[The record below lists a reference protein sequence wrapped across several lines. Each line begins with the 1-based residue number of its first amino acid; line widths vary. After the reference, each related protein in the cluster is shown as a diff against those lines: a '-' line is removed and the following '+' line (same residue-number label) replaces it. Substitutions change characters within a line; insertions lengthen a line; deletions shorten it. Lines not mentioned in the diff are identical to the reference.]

1 SPYGSASPITTN
13 PDTGKPYGPQFPPTT
28 IRDDVRIH
36 KLVLDHLG
44 VKSVAV
50 AIGGSMGGM
59 AVLEWP
65 LCSPP
70 GYIRHVI
77 PLATSARHSAWCIS
91 WGEAQRQSIYSD
103 PLYQDGF
110 YSTQPASGL
119 AAARMSALL
128 TYRSRDSFESRFGRK
143 PQLGRVDPDPD
154 STNPDR
160 QQGGGGEPLEF
171 HNDGHRNATRRSP
184 EPPKSPN
191 NLPSKP
197 SIFSA
202 QSYLR
207 YQGDKFIA
215 RFDANCYIHITRKM
229 DTHDVARGRAVA
241 VGESQALAQI
251 LATLPPRALVISI
264 ETDGLF
270 TTTEQRELAAHIP
283 DAELVVIPSPDGHDG
298 FLLEFKQ
305 IDMYVQRFL
314 RREFPEI
321 YEKEVEVEVDGDF
334 EVKKTSVFGEA
345 EVDITRWQDE
355 IPNITKQYR
364 VVYDVL
370 PAVTVP
376 VSNRESSGRTPSRR
390 LLSSLNL
397 WTRSKL
403 STKYST
409 KSRGSITSVMSSVD
423 SEVAPNGLTNGTT
436 NHEAPESV
444 TTQFDPLVFRSYLL
458 ALLPPVIGADPSELE
473 SLFDEEFEEKVSRFA
488 TDSTS
493 SMYVVKIK
501 EEVEDDALPIYTY
514 ELTPHLVYHPTHVTT
529 LALIKRGHSLDPLTP
544 LASQLHMMN
553 LFGGEDTPYEGL
565 HAVVSSGVK
574 PWFDAFVGARSSG
587 RDGGDTRMGIPMTKK
602 KFAELELALLH
613 LQQNVEIP
621 ETHLVIHPV
630 IQRAVEQANSTN
642 TPPNISNI
650 PPNLLND
657 STFLNSLQ
665 AHVNSW
671 IKAIQAVTKL
681 NRDVASG
688 TASQEINF
696 WLSLERALDGI
707 ETQLR
712 SDEVNMVI
720 NCLRN
725 AKRFRATVSF
735 IADTGLKDATDMV
748 HKYNQLMKD
757 FPLNELLSATDL
769 DKIEESLTLI
779 FAHIN
784 RKLKLSP
791 YPIRRALPL
800 VEAISRDFKLR
811 MQGTEIWVAAENAYN
826 ERVSR
831 VENQIIARL
840 RDRLGTARNANEMFR
855 VFSKFNALFVR
866 PKIRGAI
873 QEYQT
878 QLIDSV
884 KEDIKHLHDKMRDLP
899 PIAGAII
906 WARQIER
913 QLLTYMKRVEDVLGK
928 GWELYAEG
936 QKLQSESTA
945 FRKKLETRPVFDAW
959 LHDINRRNMSVDGR
973 LFEIVRLRGGGFQ
986 LAVNFDPQ
994 IITLFKE
1001 VRNLLWLNFQV
1012 PHAITNMAKDA
1023 KKVYPHA
1030 VSLMETVRTY
1040 GQTLDLVE
1048 NNKGIEWLVAE
1059 YRNESQRMISKGE
1072 GFLLFTGLDYADA
1085 NDPQDK
1091 TNNVIDL
1098 YKDITRSVEDLATC
1112 SYTTEAFSEL
1122 LSKVQAAIDRLNLEG
1137 YANLEHWV
1145 AELDK
1150 KIEDILLQRL
1160 TQIIHVWCTEFDRV
1174 DDNDLRRDTLPL
1186 RDILNKRRGDKR
1198 SKEER
1203 FLEGNMTL
1211 KPIVHEI
1218 RIQNQVIFLD
1228 PPIEYARANWIQ
1240 QLHDWLGVVCRLRR
1254 IQSSRYEIGLQMQ
1267 GATVTEMNYT
1277 SLLTRFSDNTLERP
1291 FSLIEMKVQQ
1301 LKDYVAKWL
1310 QFQSLWDLEA
1320 EYVFNRLGDSLA
1332 NWQQLLT
1339 EIKKARSTFD
1349 TSETQKSFG
1358 VCIID
1363 YEQVQARVNAKYDA
1377 WQRDILS
1384 RFGVKLGNVMKEM
1397 HASILKA
1404 RNDLEHQSIEGLV
1417 GGTARRF

>member
-1 SPYGSASPITTN
+1 
-13 PDTGKPYGPQFPPTT
+13 
-28 IRDDVRIH
+28 
-36 KLVLDHLG
+36 
-44 VKSVAV
+44 
-50 AIGGSMGGM
+50 
-59 AVLEWP
+59 
-65 LCSPP
+65 
-70 GYIRHVI
+70 
-77 PLATSARHSAWCIS
+77 
-91 WGEAQRQSIYSD
+91 
-103 PLYQDGF
+103 
-110 YSTQPASGL
+110 
-119 AAARMSALL
+119 MS
-128 TYRSRDSFESRFGRK
+128 
-143 PQLGRVDPDPD
+143 
-154 STNPDR
+154 
-160 QQGGGGEPLEF
+160 
-171 HNDGHRNATRRSP
+171 
-184 EPPKSPN
+184 
-191 NLPSKP
+191 
-197 SIFSA
+197 
-202 QSYLR
+202 
-207 YQGDKFIA
+207 
-215 RFDANCYIHITRKM
+215 
-229 DTHDVARGRAVA
+229 
-241 VGESQALAQI
+241 SQ
-251 LATLPPRALVISI
+251 
-264 ETDGLF
+264 
-270 TTTEQRELAAHIP
+270 
-283 DAELVVIPSPDGHDG
+283 
-298 FLLEFKQ
+298 
-305 IDMYVQRFL
+305 
-314 RREFPEI
+314 
-321 YEKEVEVEVDGDF
+321 EVEV
-334 EVKKTSVFGEA
+334 T
-345 EVDITRWQDE
+345 T
-355 IPNITKQYR
+355 
-364 VVYDVL
+364 
-370 PAVTVP
+370 
-376 VSNRESSGRTPSRR
+376 
-390 LLSSLNL
+390 
-397 WTRSKL
+397 
-403 STKYST
+403 
-409 KSRGSITSVMSSVD
+409 
-423 SEVAPNGLTNGTT
+423 NGLTNGAT
-436 NHEAPESV
+436 NHDTPES
-444 TTQFDPLVFRSYLL
+444 TTQFDPSVFRSYLL
-458 ALLPPVIGADPSELE
+458 ALLPPVIGAEPDELE
-473 SLFDEEFEEKVSRFA
+473 SLFDDEFDEKVSRFA
-488 TDSTS
+488 ADNGGSI
-493 SMYVVKIK
+493 YVVKIR
-501 EEVEDDALPIYTY
+501 EEVEDDAPPTHAY
-514 ELTPHLVYHPTHVTT
+514 ELTPHLVYHPTHITT
-529 LALIKRGHSLDPLTP
+529 LALIKRGPTLDPLAP
-544 LASQLHMMN
+544 LANQLHMLN
-553 LFGGEDTPYEGL
+553 LFGGEETPYEGL

-574 PWFDAFVGARSSG
+574 PWFDAFVGSRAGG

-621 ETHLVIHPV
+621 ETHLIIHPV
-630 IQRAVEQANSTN
+630 IQRAVEQAVAAN
-642 TPPNISNI
+642 TAPNISHI
-650 PPNLLND
+650 PANLLND
-657 STFLNSLQ
+657 SSFLNSLQ
-665 AHVNSW
+665 AHVNQW
-671 IKAIQAVTKL
+671 IKAIQSVTKL
-681 NRDVASG
+681 TRDVVSG

-735 IADTGLKDATDMV
+735 IADTGLKDATDLV

-769 DKIEESLTLI
+769 EKIQESLTLI
-779 FAHIN
+779 FGHIN

-791 YPIRRALPL
+791 YPIRRALPF
-800 VEAISRDFKLR
+800 VEAISRDFNDQLLRILTSHRLAYTPYETFDRLLAQTMNNFRTWDDLIKEFTIIAREAIKRRGERFIPIKVNPAHAKLQER
-811 MQGTEIWVAAENAYN
+811 IRYLRDWRKQHEQLAVMTGPTKGLGGVGMDVGGMDMEEEVKEAYEVIKRVDVLDVTVEGTEIWVTAENAYN

-884 KEDIKHLHDKMRDLP
+884 KEDIKRLHDKFKTQYRFSEAYHMSQMRDLP
-899 PIAGAII
+899 PIAGAIV

-913 QLLTYMKRVEDVLGK
+913 QLLAYMKRVEDVLGK

-936 QKLQSESTA
+936 QKLQTESTA
-945 FRKKLETRPVFDAW
+945 FRKKLDTRPVYDAW
-959 LHDINRRNMSVDGR
+959 LYDINRRNMAVDGC

-1012 PHAITNMAKDA
+1012 PHTITNMAKDA
-1023 KKVYPHA
+1023 KRVYSHA

-1059 YRNESQRMISKGE
+1059 YRNESQRMIAKGMSIRW
-1072 GFLLFTGLDYADA
+1072 DYFVNQYDSGRYVSSTDGRDNRHIQFVREFASVVSVL
-1085 NDPQDK
+1085 QDK

-1098 YKDITRSVEDLATC
+1098 YKDITRAVEELSTC

-1122 LSKVQAAIDRLNLEG
+1122 LAKIQAAIDRLNLEG

-1150 KIEDILLQRL
+1150 KIEGILLQRL
-1160 TQIIHVWCTEFDRV
+1160 TQIIQVWCAEFDRV
-1174 DDNDLRRDTLPL
+1174 DDGDIRRDTLPL
-1186 RDILNKRRGDKR
+1186 RDITNKRRGDKR
-1198 SKEER
+1198 LKEDK

-1228 PPIEYARANWIQ
+1228 PPIEYARSTWIK

-1267 GATVTEMNYT
+1267 EATIAETNYT
-1277 SLLTRFSDNTLERP
+1277 SLLTRFTDNTLERP

-1301 LKDYVAKWL
+1301 LKDYVAKWM

-1349 TSETQKSFG
+1349 TSDTQKSFG
-1358 VCIID
+1358 VCVID

-1384 RFGVKLGNVMKEM
+1384 RFGVKLGNAMKEM
-1397 HASILKA
+1397 HAAILKA

-1417 GGTARRF
+1417 GGSARRF